1 MEAST
6 RTVTI
11 TARGAARLQAG
22 HLWVYATD
30 LVDTGGARGGDV
42 VAVTDTRSRRLGWAL
57 YSDRSQIALRWIAE
71 PDVEIGRAFW
81 RERLVRAAAF
91 RQRVIGETNAYRLVF
106 AESDLLPSLII
117 DRYGEYF
124 VLQTLSQGMEAL
136 KPLWV
141 ELLVELYAPR
151 AIVERNDA
159 KVRALEGLPLQ
170 KGVLYGTVP
179 ERVEIALDGL
189 RFEVD
194 VLGGQKTGAFL
205 DQRENYR
212 AAARY
217 ARGRV
222 LDGFCYAGG
231 FALHLAAC
239 AESVLAVDISAE
251 AVRQARRNAE
261 ANAFSQVTVVEA
273 NLFDF
278 LRELDRRGEAFD
290 LIVLDPPAFAKSR
303 AAVPNALRG
312 YKEINLRAL
321 RLLRPEGVLVTCS
334 CSYHMS
340 EEMFLAMLREAAA
353 DARRQVRI
361 LERRT
366 QAADHPILLAMPETH
381 YLKCVI
387 LQVM

>member
-1 MEAST
+1 M
-6 RTVTI
+6 
-11 TARGAARLQAG
+11 RGAARLQSG
-22 HLWVYATD
+22 HLWVYAAD
-30 LVDTGGARGGDV
+30 LVDAGGAQGGEI
-42 VAVTDTRSRRLGWAL
+42 VAVADTRGRRLGWAL

-71 PDVEIGRAFW
+71 PDLEITRAFW
-81 RERLVRAAAF
+81 RERLLRAADL
-91 RQRVIGETNAYRLVF
+91 RHRMLGDVEAYRLVF
-106 AESDLLPSLII
+106 AESDRLPSLII
-117 DRYGEYF
+117 DRYGDCF

-141 ELLVELYAPR
+141 DLLVELFAPR
-151 AIVERNDA
+151 AIVERNDV
-159 KVRALEGLPLQ
+159 KVRALEGLPLT

-179 ERVEIALDGL
+179 EHVEVTLGEG
-189 RFEVD
+189 RFQID
-194 VLGGQKTGAFL
+194 VLQGQKTGAFL
-205 DQRENYR
+205 DQQENYR

-222 LDGFCYAGG
+222 LDGFCYGGG
-231 FALHLAAC
+231 FAVHLAAR

-251 AVRQARRNAE
+251 AVEQARRNAE
-261 ANAFSQVTVVEA
+261 RNSRTNVTVVEG
-273 NLFDF
+273 NVFDL
-278 LRELDRRGEAFD
+278 LRELDQRQERFD

-303 AAVPNALRG
+303 AAVPGALRG

-340 EEMFLAMLREAAA
+340 EEMFLEMLRAAAA
-353 DARRQVRI
+353 DARRSVRI

-366 QAADHPILLAMPETH
+366 QASDHPILLSMPETH

-387 LQVM
+387 LQVF

>member
-1 MEAST
+1 MSST
-6 RTVTI
+6 KTVTI
-11 TARGAARLQAG
+11 TSRGAARLQAG

-30 LVDTGGARGGDV
+30 LVEAGDAQGGDV
-42 VAVTDTRSRRLGWAL
+42 VAVTDTRGRRLGWAL

-71 PDVEIGRAFW
+71 PDVEINRAFW
-81 RERLVRAAAF
+81 RERLLGAAAF
-91 RQRVIGETNAYRLVF
+91 RQRTIGDAEAYRLVF
-106 AESDLLPSLII
+106 AESDRLPSLII
-117 DRYGEYF
+117 DRYGDYF

-141 ELLVELYAPR
+141 DLLVELFAPR
-151 AIVERNDA
+151 AIVERNDV
-159 KVRALEGLPLQ
+159 KVRALEGLPLV
-170 KGVLYGTVP
+170 KGVLYGALP
-179 ERVEIALDGL
+179 ERLEVALGDG
-189 RFEVD
+189 RFHVN
-194 VLGGQKTGAFL
+194 LLHGQKTGAFL
-205 DQRENYR
+205 DQQENYR

-231 FALHLAAC
+231 FAVHLAAR

-251 AVRQARRNAE
+251 AVTQARQNVQANGLANVTVLE
-261 ANAFSQVTVVEA
+261 ANV
-273 NLFDF
+273 FDL
-278 LRELDRRGEAFD
+278 LRELDRQQERFD

-303 AAVPNALRG
+303 AAVPGARRG

-321 RLLRPEGVLVTCS
+321 RLLRSEGVLVTCS

-340 EEMFLAMLREAAA
+340 EEMFLELLREAAA

-366 QAADHPILLAMPETH
+366 QAPDHPILLSMPETQ

>member
-1 MEAST
+1 MSST
-6 RTVTI
+6 KTVTI
-11 TARGAARLQAG
+11 TTRGAARLQAG
-22 HLWVYATD
+22 HLWVYAPD
-30 LVDTGGARGGDV
+30 LLEARDVQGGDV
-42 VAVTDTRSRRLGWAL
+42 VAVTDTRGRRLGWAL

-71 PDVEIGRAFW
+71 PDLEITRAFW
-81 RERLVRAAAF
+81 RERLLRAAAF
-91 RQRVIGETNAYRLVF
+91 RQRMLGDAEAYRLVF
-106 AESDLLPSLII
+106 AESDRLPSLII
-117 DRYGEYF
+117 DRYGDYF

-141 ELLVELYAPR
+141 DLLVELFAPR
-151 AIVERNDA
+151 AIVERNDV
-159 KVRALEGLPLQ
+159 KVRALEGLPLA
-170 KGVLYGTVP
+170 KGLLYGTVP
-179 ERVEIALDGL
+179 ERLEVALGER
-189 RFEVD
+189 RFHVD
-194 VLGGQKTGAFL
+194 LLHGQKTGAFL
-205 DQRENYR
+205 DQQENYR

-231 FALHLAAC
+231 FAVHLAAR

-251 AVRQARRNAE
+251 AVAQARQNVQANGLTNVTVLE
-261 ANAFSQVTVVEA
+261 ANV
-273 NLFDF
+273 FDL
-278 LRELDRRGEAFD
+278 LRELDREQERFD

-303 AAVPNALRG
+303 AAVPGALRG

-321 RLLRPEGVLVTCS
+321 RLLRSEGVLVTCS

-340 EEMFLAMLREAAA
+340 EEMFLDMLREAAA
-353 DARRQVRI
+353 DARRQVRV

-366 QAADHPILLAMPETH
+366 QAPDHPILLSMPETH

>member
-1 MEAST
+1 MQS
-6 RTVTI
+6 
-11 TARGAARLQAG
+11 G
-22 HLWVYATD
+22 HLWVYAAD
-30 LVDTGGARGGDV
+30 LVDAGGAQGGEV
-42 VAVTDTRSRRLGWAL
+42 VAVTDTRGRRLGWAL

-71 PDVEIGRAFW
+71 PDLEITRAFW
-81 RERLVRAAAF
+81 RERLLRAAAF
-91 RQRVIGETNAYRLVF
+91 RQRMIGDAEAYRLVF

-117 DRYGEYF
+117 DRYGDCF

-141 ELLVELYAPR
+141 DLLVELFAPR

-159 KVRALEGLPLQ
+159 KVRALEGLPLA
-170 KGVLYGTVP
+170 KGVLYGTLP
-179 ERVEIALDGL
+179 ERLEVALGDG
-189 RFEVD
+189 RFQVD
-194 VLGGQKTGAFL
+194 LLQGQKTGAFL
-205 DQRENYR
+205 DQQENYR

-231 FALHLAAC
+231 FAVHLAAR

-251 AVRQARRNAE
+251 AVAQARRNVQANGLANVAVIE
-261 ANAFSQVTVVEA
+261 ANV
-273 NLFDF
+273 FDL
-278 LRELDRRGEAFD
+278 LRELDRQQERFD

-303 AAVPNALRG
+303 AAVPGALRG

-321 RLLRPEGVLVTCS
+321 RLLRSDGVLMTCS

-340 EEMFLAMLREAAA
+340 EEMFLDMLREAAA

-366 QAADHPILLAMPETH
+366 QAPDHPVLLSMPETR